1 MNSRKYS
8 DSLIVYF
15 SSISIDD
22 LLRWPE
28 ISIYSDSGWDS
39 SEPNVRLEE
48 YNFNEGQLRK
58 IPLDVHASVV
68 NTDGRLRNILSD
80 LELIDTDDQVRNALS
95 DVEPIDMEY
104 LLGDNQGV
112 VNFLAAGTQED
123 KQRCI
128 DLFHT
133 KIDREWKARKAVS
146 QARRTLRRPD
156 IYAYAERL
164 GINSS
169 VIRPHYE
176 LPIAMVASSR
186 KKKSR
191 HVSFLKN
198 YIVYFTR

>member
-48 YNFNEGQLRK
+48 YNYNEGQLSN

-68 NTDGRLRNILSD
+68 NTDGQLRNILSD
-80 LELIDTDDQVRNALS
+80 MELIDTDDQVRNTLS

-104 LLGDNQGV
+104 LMESCSHASQ
-112 VNFLAAGTQED
+112 FIAA
-123 KQRCI
+123 
-128 DLFHT
+128 FH
-133 KIDREWKARKAVS
+133 
-146 QARRTLRRPD
+146 
-156 IYAYAERL
+156 
-164 GINSS
+164 G
-169 VIRPHYE
+169 
-176 LPIAMVASSR
+176 
-186 KKKSR
+186 
-191 HVSFLKN
+191 
-198 YIVYFTR
+198 